1 MESITWHLIEAKYEC
16 GFYKL
21 RSGGGCHLD
30 AGAHT
35 ETVTDDAALKVTAIK
50 AKEALIKDIYNSTS
64 CKLPGKPAP
73 N

>member
-1 MESITWHLIEAKYEC
+1 MEAKYER

-21 RSGGGCHLD
+21 RSGGGRRLD

-50 AKEALIKDIYNSTS
+50 AKEALIKDIYNSLS
-64 CKLPGKPAP
+64 CKLQRKTPS